1 MNYIGKDV
9 GKQIFSNSFSKTELL
24 QLLVSNTTLGALT
37 EIKAS
42 VQNTRIY
49 REELQFHKT
58 WNNLNG

>member
-24 QLLVSNTTLGALT
+24 QLLASNTLTLGTLT

-42 VQNTRIY
+42 VQNTRMY
-49 REELQFHKT
+49 REDLQ
-58 WNNLNG
+58 

>member
-24 QLLVSNTTLGALT
+24 QLLASNTTLGALT

-49 REELQFHKT
+49 REELQYHKT
-58 WNNLNG
+58 